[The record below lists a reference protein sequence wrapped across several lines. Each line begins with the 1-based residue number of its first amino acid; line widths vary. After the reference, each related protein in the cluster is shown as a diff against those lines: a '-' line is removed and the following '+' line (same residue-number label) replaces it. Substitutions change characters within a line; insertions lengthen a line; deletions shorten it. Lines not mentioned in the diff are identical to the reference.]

1 MDADRGGPVAPL
13 IREIGDGDHAAIHEI
28 LMSAHVLAGSM
39 RVPYSRLE
47 QTRERLVF
55 RRGTYQLVAE
65 VKGQVVGFG
74 ELVTYPDEPR
84 HRHVGEI
91 NLVATHAD
99 WVRHGIGRAIFGALV
114 ELGDNW
120 LNLSRLGLIAF
131 TGNEHAVRLYESF
144 GFVLEGTMRRFGYG
158 ANGWMDAHVMGRL
171 RDYPPVTDASPR
183 EPR

>member
-1 MDADRGGPVAPL
+1 MDADRGDLATL
-13 IREIGDGDHAAIHEI
+13 RIREIGDGDDVAIHQI
-28 LMSAHVLAGSM
+28 LMSPHVLAGSM

-47 QTRERLVF
+47 QTRERLAAH
-55 RRGTYQLVAE
+55 RGTYQLVAE
-65 VKGQVVGFG
+65 VHQQVVGFG

-99 WVRHGIGRAIFGALV
+99 WRRKGIGRAIFGALV
-114 ELGDNW
+114 DLGDNW

-131 TGNEHAVRLYESF
+131 TGNDHAIALYESF
-144 GFVLEGTMRRFGYG
+144 GFVMEGTMRRFGFG

-171 RDYPPVTDASPR
+171 REYPPMAGPEAR
-183 EPR
+183 EP